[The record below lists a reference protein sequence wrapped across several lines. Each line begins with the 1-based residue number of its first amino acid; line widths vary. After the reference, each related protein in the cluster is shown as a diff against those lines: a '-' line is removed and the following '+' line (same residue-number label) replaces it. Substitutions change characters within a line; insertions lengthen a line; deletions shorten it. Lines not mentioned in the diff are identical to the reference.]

1 MPPAFP
7 FSGGSL
13 EVRNLKVPSSNLGSG
28 SWVVLVKLS
37 SSTQIAPWR
46 AIFLHEHSTSTSFS
60 IWFDVF
66 SKGNEAAVRV
76 SRLLQVGAL
85 SALVEDRVKGAMERA
100 REP

>member
-1 MPPAFP
+1 MP
-7 FSGGSL
+7 
-13 EVRNLKVPSSNLGSG
+13 
-28 SWVVLVKLS
+28 
-37 SSTQIAPWR
+37 
-46 AIFLHEHSTSTSFS
+46 EHSTSTSFS

-76 SRLLQVGAL
+76 GRLLQVGAL